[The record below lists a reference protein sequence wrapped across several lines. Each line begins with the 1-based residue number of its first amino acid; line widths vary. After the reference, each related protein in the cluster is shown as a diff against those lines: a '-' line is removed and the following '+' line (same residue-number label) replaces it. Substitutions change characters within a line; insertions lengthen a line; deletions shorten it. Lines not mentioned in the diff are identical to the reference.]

1 MGDPRRRL
9 VGEGAELCSNCGMTV
24 AYGSGRQ
31 CHWCHLWHHA
41 DCLAPCQADECGY
54 LFCVQCE
61 PLHDHPKKQVVGHV
75 DTHARRLDPE

>member
-9 VGEGAELCSNCGMTV
+9 VGEGAELCSKCGMTV

-31 CHWCHLWHHA
+31 CHGRHLWHHT
-41 DCLAPCQADECGY
+41 DCLVTCQADECGY

-61 PLHDHPKKQVVGHV
+61 PLRDHPKKQ
-75 DTHARRLDPE
+75 